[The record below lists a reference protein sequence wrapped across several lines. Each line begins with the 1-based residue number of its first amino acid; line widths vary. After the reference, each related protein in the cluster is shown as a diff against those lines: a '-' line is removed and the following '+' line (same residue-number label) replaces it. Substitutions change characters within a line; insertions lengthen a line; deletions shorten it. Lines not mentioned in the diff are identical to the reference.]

1 MKAMVHIARSV
12 TGHKDLENDMLQIPK
27 NAILAQGKKEL
38 ERYLGGEKITHRQA
52 VLAKCYECM
61 CGYLDGKLDC
71 GIKDC
76 PNYRFMPYRGKK

>member
-1 MKAMVHIARSV
+1 
-12 TGHKDLENDMLQIPK
+12 MLQIPK
-27 NAILAQGKKEL
+27 NAVLAQGKKEL
-38 ERYLGGEKITHRQA
+38 ERYLRGEKLTYKEA

>member
-1 MKAMVHIARSV
+1 
-12 TGHKDLENDMLQIPK
+12 MLQIPK
-27 NAILAQGKKEL
+27 NAVLAQGKKEL
-38 ERYLGGEKITHRQA
+38 ERYLGGKKITHRQA